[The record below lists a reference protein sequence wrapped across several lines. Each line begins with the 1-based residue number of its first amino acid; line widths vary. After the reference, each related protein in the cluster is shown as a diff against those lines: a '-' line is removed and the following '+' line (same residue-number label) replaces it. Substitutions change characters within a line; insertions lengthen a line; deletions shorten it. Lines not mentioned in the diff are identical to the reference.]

1 MTLSNCDETMHA
13 LQCFERAEL
22 LDPKRP
28 LTKYQKVTV
37 LMALNRLPESLEV
50 LHELKALCPK
60 EAPIYVT
67 MGKIHRKLGDKK
79 QALQAYTMA
88 LELDQ
93 KDTNMV
99 KSLID
104 KLHSEDQIHEENEF

>member
-1 MTLSNCDETMHA
+1 
-13 LQCFERAEL
+13 
-22 LDPKRP
+22 
-28 LTKYQKVTV
+28 
-37 LMALNRLPESLEV
+37 MAMNRLDESIEV
-50 LHELKALCPK
+50 LEELKALCPK

-67 MGKIHRKLGDKK
+67 MGKIYRKKGEKK
-79 QALQAYTMA
+79 KALQAYTMA

-104 KLHSEDQIHEENEF
+104 KLHSEDQIHEENEFQM